1 MGYFGEFRT
10 NWQALLAT
18 FVGIATGNA
27 LSHYTMS
34 MFAPEL
40 IKEFGWSRAQ
50 FALVGSLPMITMFLV
65 PFAGRFTDRF
75 GARVSATVGFA
86 AISLGFLALS
96 AMTGNIVEFFAIWVV
111 QHVFGVLTTSLVFTR
126 VIVER
131 FDKARGSGLSL
142 LMIGP
147 PLSGAIVAPVL
158 GNVIEAE
165 GWRAAFVGL
174 AVVSGL
180 GGLICATL
188 LGRSKRADARAAT
201 DGATPKKTPY
211 ARLTRAEVLAV
222 ARHPAF
228 LLIVGG
234 MFLINIPQV
243 FAASQIKLI
252 VLANGVPDGIATW
265 MVSLY
270 AIGVII
276 GRVIFG
282 LALDRVRANVV
293 ALFALS
299 LPAVGFFVLAS
310 PVAAVGLLA
319 AAVLVIGMAQGAE
332 GDIGAYM
339 VSRHFE
345 LKNYSLIFGFVKSAL
360 DGGGAVGSLI
370 LSYTLHTTDSYASF
384 LMFSAATTVIG
395 AVCFFLAGGGQPR
408 TMRSEPI
415 ATEARVT

>member
-34 MFAPEL
+34 VFAPEL
-40 IKEFGWSRAQ
+40 INEFGWSKAQ

-75 GARVSATVGFA
+75 GAHVAAAVGFGS
-86 AISLGFLALS
+86 ISLGFLALS
-96 AMTGNIVEFFAIWVV
+96 AMTGNIVEFFTIWVV

-131 FDKARGSGLSL
+131 FDRARGSGLSL

-158 GNVIEAE
+158 GSFIAAE

-174 AVVSGL
+174 ALVSGL
-180 GGLICATL
+180 GGLFCVTL
-188 LGRSKRADARAAT
+188 LGRRKRAA
-201 DGATPKKTPY
+201 DGATPTKAPH
-211 ARLTRAEVLAV
+211 ARLTRAEMLAV
-222 ARHPAF
+222 AQHPAF

-243 FAASQIKLI
+243 FAASQLKLI
-252 VLANGVPDGIATW
+252 VLANGVSDELATW

-276 GRVIFG
+276 GRVVFG

-299 LPAVGFFVLAS
+299 LPALGFFVLAS

-345 LKNYSLIFGFVKSAL
+345 LKNYSLILGFVKSAL
-360 DGGGAVGSLI
+360 DGGGAIGALV
-370 LSYTLHTTDSYASF
+370 LSYTLHATDSYAPF
-384 LMFSAATTVIG
+384 LFLSAAATVVG
-395 AVCFFLAGGGQPR
+395 AVCFFLTGRGRSQPI
-408 TMRSEPI
+408 RSEPI
-415 ATEARVT
+415 ATEAA

>member
-10 NWQALLAT
+10 NWRALLAT

-34 MFAPEL
+34 VFAPEL
-40 IKEFGWSRAQ
+40 IKEFGWSKSQ
-50 FALVGSLPMITMFLV
+50 FALVGSLPLITMLLV

-75 GARVSATVGFA
+75 GARVAAMVGFS

-96 AMTGNIVEFFAIWVV
+96 AMTGDIVQFFAIWVV

-131 FDKARGSGLSL
+131 FDKARGSGLSI

-158 GNVIEAE
+158 GAVIQAE
-165 GWRAAFVGL
+165 GWRAAFVFL
-174 AVVSGL
+174 AIVSGL
-180 GGLICATL
+180 GGLICFTL
-188 LGRSKRADARAAT
+188 LSARRRAAAQAVE
-201 DGATPKKTPY
+201 DVAPVEKPPHV
-211 ARLTRAEVLAV
+211 RLTRAELVAV

-228 LLIVGG
+228 LLLVGG

-270 AIGVII
+270 AIGVIM

-299 LPAVGFFVLAS
+299 LPAIGFFVLAS
-310 PVAAVGLLA
+310 PVAGVGLLA
-319 AAVLVIGMAQGAE
+319 AGVLVIGMAQGAE

-345 LKNYSLIFGFVKSAL
+345 LKNYSLILGFVKAAL
-360 DGGGAVGSLI
+360 DGGGAVGALI
-370 LSYTLHTTDSYASF
+370 LSYTLHASDSYAPF
-384 LMFSAATTVIG
+384 LLLSAVATVIG
-395 AVCFFLAGGGQPR
+395 AVCFFLTGRGQLRPI
-408 TMRSEPI
+408 RSEPI
-415 ATEARVT
+415 TTEAA

>member
-10 NWQALLAT
+10 NWRALLAT

-34 MFAPEL
+34 VFAPEL
-40 IKEFGWSRAQ
+40 IKEFGWSKSQ
-50 FALVGSLPMITMFLV
+50 FALVGSLPIITMLLV

-75 GARVSATVGFA
+75 GARVAAMVGFS

-96 AMTGNIVEFFAIWVV
+96 AMTGNIVQFFAIWVV

-131 FDKARGSGLSL
+131 FDKARGSGLSV

-158 GNVIEAE
+158 GAFIQAE
-165 GWRAAFVGL
+165 GWRAAFVFL
-174 AVVSGL
+174 AIVSGL
-180 GGLICATL
+180 GGLICFTL
-188 LGRSKRADARAAT
+188 LGAAGRAAQT
-201 DGATPKKTPY
+201 VADVAPLKK
-211 ARLTRAEVLAV
+211 ASHVRLTRAELVAV

-228 LLIVGG
+228 LLLIAG

-299 LPAVGFFVLAS
+299 LPAIGFFVLAS

-319 AAVLVIGMAQGAE
+319 AAVLLIGMAQGAE

-345 LKNYSLIFGFVKSAL
+345 LKNYSLILSFVKAAL
-360 DGGGAVGSLI
+360 DGGGAIGALI
-370 LSYTLHTTDSYASF
+370 LSYTLHGSDSYAPF
-384 LMFSAATTVIG
+384 LLFSAATTVAG
-395 AVCFFLAGGGQPR
+395 AVCFFLTGRGKSRGVSAP
-408 TMRSEPI
+408 SVAP
-415 ATEARVT
+415 EAL